1 MLALAVLA
9 LAVAAA
15 MAVPQARTAILEL
28 FRLRGATVERV
39 ETLPPVPPV
48 DPLAVRMLELG
59 TSIPVSDLETG
70 SVLVPTAL
78 GTPDAAYV
86 SKAVPGRV
94 SLVYE
99 PGPGV
104 PRSPY
109 TDVGILVTQFSA
121 RLDTEE
127 YISKLAGAGTKVE
140 RVTVDG

>member
-1 MLALAVLA
+1 M
-9 LAVAAA
+9 
-15 MAVPQARTAILEL
+15 
-28 FRLRGATVERV
+28 
-39 ETLPPVPPV
+39 
-48 DPLAVRMLELG
+48 
-59 TSIPVSDLETG
+59 SDLETG

-109 TDVGILVTQFSA
+109 TDVGILVTQYPAS
-121 RLDTEE
+121 LNTEE

-140 RVTVDG
+140 RVTVDGSPGLWLEDGPHFVFFRTPDGRLTDVLELDDGHVDRRRLMSRSRLCPGGCHGP